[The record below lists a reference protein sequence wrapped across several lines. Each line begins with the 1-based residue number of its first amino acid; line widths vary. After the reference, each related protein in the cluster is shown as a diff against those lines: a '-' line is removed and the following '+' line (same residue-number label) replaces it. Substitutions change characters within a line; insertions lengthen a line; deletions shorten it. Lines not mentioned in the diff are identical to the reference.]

1 MRNKVDI
8 LKQQI
13 HTAVDIFYDETGF
26 LPFIEVETAE
36 VSTKEFGGRTKTLA
50 SNIEILLK

>member
-1 MRNKVDI
+1 MRNKVDM